1 MFDQIAY
8 GIWTILSLYV
18 AVNFIRSIRIVP
30 NRQAYIVERLGRYH
44 STWGPGFHFGIP
56 FIDKVAFIQDLKEE
70 AIEVPPQECFTKDN
84 VRVEVDGVLYIS
96 VTHPENA
103 SYGVTNYRGAARVLA
118 QTTTRSVIGTLDLD
132 RTFEEREAI
141 NSRVLGVISEVS
153 ESWGINVHRYEVKNI
168 EVPGSV
174 RDAMERQL
182 TAERDRRALLARTEG
197 QKQAM
202 INDSEGLKIE
212 MINKSEGEM
221 TKRINEAEG
230 RAEEILAVA
239 KATADSI
246 REVGQA
252 LCHSSGQEAIKLQL
266 AQAFIKNLGHLADA
280 QTQVLLPA
288 DFTKLDDILSSVGLK
303 FSEGLPSVDEMQ
315 NILMAQGNGQ
325 KVPTP
330 EQIVENT
337 NEKTTSPAEG

>member
-1 MFDQIAY
+1 MEELLNNVAS
-8 GIWTILSLYV
+8 GVWTLISIYV
-18 AVNFIRSIRIVP
+18 AVKFIRSIRIVP
-30 NRQAYIVERLGRYH
+30 NRQSYIVERLGRYH
-44 STWGPGFHFGIP
+44 ATWGPGFHFGIP

-96 VTHPENA
+96 VTSPENS
-103 SYGVTNYRGAARVLA
+103 SYGITNYRNAARVLA

-141 NSRVLGVISEVS
+141 NSRVLSVISEVS
-153 ESWGINVHRYEVKNI
+153 ESWGIQVHRYEVKNI

-197 QKQAM
+197 EKQAM
-202 INDSEGLKIE
+202 INDSEGLKME

-230 RAEEILAVA
+230 KAQEILSVA
-239 KATADSI
+239 QATADSI
-246 REVGQA
+246 KEIGGA
-252 LCHSSGQEAIKLQL
+252 LCQEGGNDAIKLRL
-266 AQAFIKNLGHLADA
+266 AQAYLSQFGTLAHQD
-280 QTQVLLPA
+280 TQILLPA
-288 DFTKLDDILSSVGLK
+288 DITKLDDLLSSVGLG
-303 FSEGLPSVDEMQ
+303 FDSELPDTETLKKALAATNSGD
-315 NILMAQGNGQ
+315 
-325 KVPTP
+325 KVPDLSAATP
-330 EQIVENT
+330 KVTLPHQD
-337 NEKTTSPAEG
+337 